1 MEKTPM
7 QDKWNRTSCIL
18 LNSKDKLNELENSG
32 FKIIEVKQYKSRFG
46 GQEVSIIY
54 RNKYWYERLFS

>member
-1 MEKTPM
+1 MKEF
-7 QDKWNRTSCIL
+7 WSRTSCIL

-32 FKIIEVKQYKSRFG
+32 FKIIEVNQYKSRLG

-54 RNKYWYERLFS
+54 RKKYWYERLFS